1 MIYLAEVEINKNKFI
16 KIGKIIYFGMVYGF
30 AVIGFMF
37 TGVFFAIRW
46 GLTNVSGTVDNLS
59 DQFQYQAEQN
69 QVLGIVNDGINSNSD
84 LLMDES
90 KIKILCSLNELS
102 YVAPKNVEKILIAK
116 KQKISDITVEKMIFD
131 IETYLL
137 NQQDYKNNIQ
147 DCINNFTNRDITE
160 QTIENQVKNSSSQ
173 DIFPWVNGDKWQT
186 IKESVVKDDEVIKMA
201 AKAADIDPRLIVS
214 DLIVEQLRVYYSARE
229 LYEKYFE
236 PLKILSNMNKIS
248 LGVMGIKE
256 ATAIEIENH
265 LKDKTSVY
273 YLGKNYENILDYGN
287 SEDINT
293 QRYNRLT
300 SNNHYYSYL
309 YAALYL
315 KQMMNQWK
323 NAGYDISS
331 RPEIVGTL
339 FNVGFPQSK
348 PNATP
353 KVGGSKVQIGENQYT
368 FGRLSYEFFYSGELI
383 DRFPYLTN
391 FKN

>member
-1 MIYLAEVEINKNKFI
+1 MEINKNKLKKF
-16 KIGKIIYFGMVYGF
+16 GKIIYFGVVYSF

-46 GLTNVSGTVDNLS
+46 GFTNVSGTVDNLN

-69 QVLGIVNDGINSNSD
+69 QVLEIAKNGINSNSD

-90 KIKILCSLNELS
+90 KIKTLCSLNELS
-102 YVAPKNVEKILIAK
+102 YIAPKNVEKILIAK
-116 KQKISDITVEKMIFD
+116 KQKVPDVTIEKMIFD

-147 DCINNFTNRDITE
+147 DCLNNFTNRDITE
-160 QTIENQVKNSSSQ
+160 QTIEDQVKNSSSQ

-201 AKAADIDPRLIVS
+201 AKTANIDPRLIVS

-265 LKDKTSVY
+265 LKDSHSPY
-273 YLGKNYENILDYGN
+273 YLGKDYEQVLNYGN
-287 SEDINT
+287 SQDIDK
-293 QRYNRLT
+293 QRYNRLMDN
-300 SNNHYYSYL
+300 SHYYSYL

-315 KQMMNQWK
+315 KQMMSQWK
-323 NAGYDISS
+323 NAGYDISD

-368 FGRLSYEFFYSGELI
+368 FGRLSYEFFYSGELT
-383 DRFPYLTN
+383 DKFPYLTN

>member
-1 MIYLAEVEINKNKFI
+1 VIKVNNKLIKF
-16 KIGKIIYFGMVYGF
+16 GKIAYFGVVYSF

-46 GLTNVSGTVDNLS
+46 GLTDVSGTVDDLS
-59 DQFQYQAEQN
+59 DQFQYQAEEN
-69 QVLGIVNDGINSNSD
+69 QVSEMISGINSNSD
-84 LLMDES
+84 LLLDKN
-90 KIKILCSLNELS
+90 KIKFLCSLNELS
-102 YVAPKNVEKILIAK
+102 YTAPKNVEKILTTK
-116 KQKISDITVEKMIFD
+116 KQIKTDLTIEKMIFAV
-131 IETYLL
+131 ETYLT
-137 NQQDYKNNIQ
+137 NQNDYKKNT
-147 DCINNFTNRDITE
+147 DECISNFGNRDITE
-160 QTIENQVKNSSSQ
+160 QTIENQVKNSPSQ

-273 YLGKNYENILDYGN
+273 YLGKNYENILDYGS

-315 KQMMNQWK
+315 KQMITQWK
-323 NAGYDISS
+323 NAGFNISN

-348 PNATP
+348 PNSSP
-353 KVGGSKVQIGENQYT
+353 KVGGSKVQIGEKQYT
-368 FGRLSYEFFYSGELI
+368 FGRLSYEFFYSGEMT
-383 DRFPYLTN
+383 DKFPYSN
-391 FKN
+391 

>member
-1 MIYLAEVEINKNKFI
+1 
-16 KIGKIIYFGMVYGF
+16 
-30 AVIGFMF
+30 MF

-46 GLTNVSGTVDNLS
+46 GVTNVSGTVDDLS

-69 QVLGIVNDGINSNSD
+69 QVLEIVNSVNSNSD
-84 LLMDES
+84 LLLDES
-90 KIKILCSLNELS
+90 KIKTLCSLNELS
-102 YVAPKNVEKILIAK
+102 YIAPKNVEKILIAK
-116 KQKISDITVEKMIFD
+116 KQKVSDFTIEGMIFAV
-131 IETYLL
+131 ETYLL
-137 NQQDYKNNIQ
+137 NQQDYKNNVQ
-147 DCINNFTNRDITE
+147 NCMSNFASRDITE

-173 DIFPWVNGDKWQT
+173 DIFPWVNGEKWQT

-273 YLGKNYENILDYGN
+273 YLGKNYENILNYGS

-293 QRYNRLT
+293 QRYNRFT

-323 NAGYDISS
+323 NAGYDISN

-353 KVGGSKVQIGENQYT
+353 KVGGSKVQIDEKQYT

-391 FKN
+391 LKN